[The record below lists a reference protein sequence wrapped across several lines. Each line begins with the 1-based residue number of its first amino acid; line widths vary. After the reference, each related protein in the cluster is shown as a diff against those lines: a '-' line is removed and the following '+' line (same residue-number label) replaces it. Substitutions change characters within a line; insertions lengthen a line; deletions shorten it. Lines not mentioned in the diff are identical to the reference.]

1 MYKKIILSLTIMLI
15 GINMHAQKFAYVD
28 TDYILNK
35 LPDFKQ
41 AQEKLDQIS
50 LTWQQE
56 IEKKYEEVENMYR
69 AYQQEKILLT
79 DNMKIKREEAIIKKE
94 NNTKKLQQSI
104 LDPMEICF

>member
-15 GINMHAQKFAYVD
+15 GINMQAQKFAYVD

-56 IEKKYEEVENMYR
+56 IEK
-69 AYQQEKILLT
+69 
-79 DNMKIKREEAIIKKE
+79 NMKKLKVCTEHISKK
-94 NNTKKLQQSI
+94 KS
-104 LDPMEICF
+104 F

>member
-15 GINMHAQKFAYVD
+15 GINMQAQKFAYVD
-28 TDYILNK
+28 TDYILNR

-69 AYQQEKILLT
+69 AYQQEKSF
-79 DNMKIKREEAIIKKE
+79 N
-94 NNTKKLQQSI
+94 
-104 LDPMEICF
+104 